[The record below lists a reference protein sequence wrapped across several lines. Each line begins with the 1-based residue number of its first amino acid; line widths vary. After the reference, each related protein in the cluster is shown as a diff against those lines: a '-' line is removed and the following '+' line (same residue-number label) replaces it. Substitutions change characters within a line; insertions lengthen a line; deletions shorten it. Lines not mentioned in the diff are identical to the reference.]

1 MEPYSEKRPVPT
13 IQAFEQ
19 KQAEYAAQAEAT
31 EAQDQLSSQLYTP
44 PSSPGVST
52 SLHSRTSSRSSGS
65 SRFKNMSEGK
75 KEKEEMKKRMTAPKE
90 KPTDKVKT
98 HKGERLVNDPT
109 TGQDVLIKDADFKD
123 YPDPSQVA
131 HQAPP
136 PPDKAYGNLSPT
148 HTAPHPARP
157 GNVSLYPYLP
167 APPPALAPLLSALD
181 YLQIALAASF
191 AVVWFICAFPSQGR
205 WYIPFTWASI
215 SFTFRSAIIGGLGY
229 AAVTAVSMVQRKL
242 EKEFDRVRLEM
253 HRQRGEKFSP
263 PTPESV
269 EWLNAFVKTIWGL
282 VNPDMFVPMADM
294 VEDIM
299 QQSLPG
305 FVDAVRISDIG
316 QGSNPF
322 RIVSMRALP
331 DKPTSPTYPKEE
343 WIDQGTTL
351 LQKKKEEDAKNGIDS
366 DQTGDYVNY
375 EVAFAYQALPGHGS
389 KLKEKNIHLLIE
401 FFLGIY
407 DWLHIPVPIWI
418 QVEGIVGTIRLRLQF
433 IPEYPYV
440 RNVTFTFMGV
450 PAVEVSAIPLSS
462 KLPNV
467 LDLPLISKF
476 VKMAIKAGTAELVAP
491 KSMMINLQE
500 LLSGSVIGDTRAKG
514 VFLITIHHAEGLS
527 AQDSNGRSD
536 PYIVLAYAKF
546 GKPLYST
553 RIILGDLN
561 PCWEETAALLVSD
574 DEIRAGE
581 DVSLMLWDS
590 DRWSNDDLIGRVQI
604 PVKTLINELPK
615 NQMMRREDKLMGFE
629 DADQMDGTLH
639 WSIGYFDKV
648 PLRKELEL
656 PPETPPPPPPK
667 TPVEM
672 EMRPGDKAPNP
683 GARDLPPPPPDV
695 RRTPPDTEFPSG
707 ILSIVVH
714 QINNLE
720 RQNLR
725 GNTGEREGQAGQ
737 DTDDP
742 SEQSD
747 NLPSGYVEVIIND
760 DLVYKTRVKQYTSM
774 PFFEAGTEK
783 FIRDWRDTVVRLVVR
798 DSRLREK
805 DPILG
810 VVNLKLAD
818 IFTEGSE
825 VTRLFSIEEGIGFG
839 RMNVSLLFRGINCQL
854 PTKALG
860 WDTGTVEITAPIQL
874 KLNATDAGTDPT
886 AADAASKL
894 VTTSNKLVVST
905 TDSTETLPASPSANT
920 EAGADVTWDLEKEK
934 LRLPVYN
941 RYSASLTFEVGSGSV
956 IAGLGPGRKS
966 KNGPQALAM
975 LWLKD
980 LVDDEEV
987 EVELPVIAG
996 DDLRQVRQNVI
1007 YELVYKEKE
1016 GGGDSAE
1023 DILRKQ
1029 VEVKM
1034 NGFTAKTHSFKVV
1047 GTIRTKIR
1055 LDRGLDEDHEHHA
1068 KTQARRHA
1076 FETYDHVEGEA
1087 AIAERNAHAY
1097 DDGVLDSE
1105 EKKALRRA
1113 HKKQLEN
1120 RQRGV
1125 NGFRPYRTGKWMK
1138 QGLMSRIKVPER
1150 LKSQRKVKREP
1161 LVQSEA

>member
-1 MEPYSEKRPVPT
+1 MDSSDDLQTGPAMDYYSENRPVPT
-13 IQAFEQ
+13 IQAFEK
-19 KQAEYAAQAEAT
+19 KQSEYAAQ
-31 EAQDQLSSQLYTP
+31 QLSTP
-44 PSSPGVST
+44 PSSPST
-52 SLHSRTSSRSSGS
+52 STIHSKNNSREDPDSGDG
-65 SRFKNMSEGK
+65 KN
-75 KEKEEMKKRMTAPKE
+75 EKEALKQRMSGPKE

-98 HKGERLVNDPT
+98 TKGERIVSDPT
-109 TGQDVLIKDADFKD
+109 TGQDVVIKDAQFKD
-123 YPDPSQVA
+123 YPDPSTVA
-131 HQAPP
+131 HEPP
-136 PPDKAYGNLSPT
+136 MSPDNRPTSPT
-148 HTAPHPARP
+148 RTAPVPARP
-157 GNVSLYPYLP
+157 GNISLYPYLP
-167 APPPALAPLLSALD
+167 APPVELAPLLSTLD
-181 YLQIALAASF
+181 YLQLALGGIF
-191 AVVWFICAFPSQGR
+191 ALVWLLFAFPSQGR
-205 WYIPFTWASI
+205 WYVPFTWASAVLA
-215 SFTFRSAIIGGLGY
+215 FRSALIGGLGFG
-229 AAVTAVSMVQRKL
+229 AITAVSIVQRKI
-242 EKEFDRVRLEM
+242 EKEFDSVRLEM
-253 HRQRGEKFSP
+253 HKQRGEKFSP

-282 VNPDMFVPMADM
+282 VNPDMFIPIADM

-305 FVDAVRISDIG
+305 FVDAVRISDLG
-316 QGSNPF
+316 QGINPF
-322 RIVSMRALP
+322 RVVSMRALP
-331 DKPTSPTYPKEE
+331 DRPTSPSYPKEE

-351 LQKKKEEDAKNGIDS
+351 IQKQREEDKKNGVDT
-366 DQTGDYVNY
+366 DQTGDFVNY
-375 EVAFAYQALPGHGS
+375 EVAFAYQALPGRGG
-389 KLKEKNIHLLIE
+389 KFKEKNIHLLIE

-418 QVEGIVGTIRLRLQF
+418 QVEGVVGTIRLRLQF

-467 LDLPLISKF
+467 LDLPLISRF

-491 KSMMINLQE
+491 KSMTINLQE
-500 LLSGSVIGDTRAKG
+500 LLSGSVIGGGSKSAVQTVIMRSLIIALRDFELVDTRAQG

-527 AQDSNGRSD
+527 PQDSNGRSD

-561 PCWEETAALLVSD
+561 PCWEETAAVLVSL

-581 DVSLMLWDS
+581 DVSIMLWDS
-590 DRWSNDDLIGRVQI
+590 DKWSNDDLIGRIQI
-604 PVKTLINELPK
+604 PVKTLLNELPK
-615 NQMMRREDKLMGFE
+615 NQMVRRSDRLMGFE
-629 DADQMDGTLH
+629 DADYMDGVLH

-648 PLRKELEL
+648 PLNKDLEL
-656 PPETPPPPPPK
+656 PPETPPPPPSK

-695 RRTPPDTEFPSG
+695 RRTPPDPAFPNG
-707 ILSIVVH
+707 ILSVVVH

-742 SEQSD
+742 SEQNS
-747 NLPSGYVEVIIND
+747 NLPSAYVEIIVND

-783 FIRDWRDTVVRLVVR
+783 FIRDWGSTIVRLVVR

-810 VVNLKLAD
+810 VVNLRLAD
-818 IFTEGSE
+818 IFSEGSE

-839 RMNVSLLFRGINCQL
+839 RMNVSLLFRGINCHL
-854 PTKALG
+854 PKQSLG
-860 WDTGTVEITAPIQL
+860 WDTGTVEISAPIQFY
-874 KLNATDAGTDPT
+874 LNADNDAESAG
-886 AADAASKL
+886 AASKL
-894 VTTSNKLVVST
+894 ITSSNRLVVST
-905 TDSTETLPASPSANT
+905 TDSTETLPTSPSANT
-920 EAGADVTWDLEKEK
+920 AGADVTWDLATEQ

-941 RYSASLTFEVGSGSV
+941 RYSTSLTFEIGAGSV
-956 IAGLGPGRKS
+956 IAGLVPGKKSGPL
-966 KNGPQALAM
+966 ALAI

-980 LVDDEEV
+980 LVDDEEI
-987 EVELPVIAG
+987 EVSLPVVVG
-996 DDLRQVRQNVI
+996 DDLRQLRQNVVC
-1007 YELVYKEKE
+1007 ELAYNE
-1016 GGGDSAE
+1016 S
-1023 DILRKQ
+1023 RTQ
-1029 VEVKM
+1029 VEVTM
-1034 NGFTAKTHSFKVV
+1034 NEFTKQTHSFKVV
-1047 GTIRTKIR
+1047 GTLKTKIC
-1055 LDRGLDEDHEHHA
+1055 LDRGLDEDHESHA

-1076 FETYDHVEGEA
+1076 FETYDHIEGEA
-1087 AIAERNAHAY
+1087 HIAERNAHAY
-1097 DDGVLDSE
+1097 DDGVIDAE
-1105 EKKALRRA
+1105 EKKALKRA

-1120 RQRGV
+1120 RQRGI
-1125 NGFRPYRTGKWMK
+1125 NGFRPYRTGIWMK
-1138 QGLMSRIKVPER
+1138 EGLKSRIRVPNR
-1150 LKSQRKVKREP
+1150 FKSQKTKREP

>member
-19 KQAEYAAQAEAT
+19 KQSEYEA
-31 EAQDQLSSQLYTP
+31 LSSQLNTP
-44 PSSPGVST
+44 PSSPSA
-52 SLHSRTSSRSSGS
+52 SFHSRTSSRSSGS
-65 SRFKNMSEGK
+65 VRFKKQPMSEGQ
-75 KEKEEMKKRMTAPKE
+75 KEKEEMKKRMTGPKE

-98 HKGERLVNDPT
+98 HKGERIVNDPT
-109 TGQDVLIKDADFKD
+109 TGQDVVIKDADFKD
-123 YPDPSQVA
+123 YPDPSHVA

-136 PPDKAYGNLSPT
+136 VPDKSYDNVSPT
-148 HTAPHPARP
+148 HTAPTPAKP

-167 APPPALAPLLSALD
+167 APPPALAPLLSTLD

-191 AVVWFICAFPSQGR
+191 ALVWFFFAFPSQGR
-205 WYIPFTWASI
+205 CAM
-215 SFTFRSAIIGGLGY
+215 IGGLGY
-229 AAVTAVSMVQRKL
+229 GAVTAVSIVQRKL

-263 PTPESV
+263 PTPEST

-282 VNPDMFVPMADM
+282 INPDMFVPISDM

-316 QGSNPF
+316 QGINPF

-351 LQKKKEEDAKNGIDS
+351 LQKKKEEDLQNGIDS

-401 FFLGIY
+401 FFLGVY

-467 LDLPLISKF
+467 LDLPLISRF

-491 KSMMINLQE
+491 KSMTINLQE
-500 LLSGSVIGDTRAKG
+500 LLSGSVIGGGSKSAVQIMILRTLTMALYGFDLVDTRAKG
-514 VFLITIHHAEGLS
+514 VFLVTIHHAEGLS

-574 DEIRAGE
+574 DEIKAGE

-590 DRWSNDDLIGRVQI
+590 DRWSNDDLIGRVQM
-604 PVKTLINELPK
+604 PVKQLINELPK
-615 NQMMRREDKLMGFE
+615 NQMVRRQDKLMGFE
-629 DADQMDGTLH
+629 DADHMDGVLH

-648 PLRKELEL
+648 PLKKELEL
-656 PPETPPPPPPK
+656 PPETPPPPPSK

-695 RRTPPDTEFPSG
+695 KRTPPDPDFPSG
-707 ILSIVVH
+707 ILSVVVH

-725 GNTGEREGQAGQ
+725 GHTGEREGQAGQ

-742 SEQSD
+742 SEQND
-747 NLPSGYVEVIIND
+747 NLPSAYVEIIVND
-760 DLVYKTRVKQYTSM
+760 DLVYKTRVKQYTTM

-783 FIRDWRDTVVRLVVR
+783 FVRDWQSTVVRLVVR

-810 VVNLKLAD
+810 VVNLRLAD

-839 RMNVSLLFRGINCQL
+839 RMNVSLLFRGINCHL
-854 PTKALG
+854 PPKALG
-860 WDTGTVEITAPIQL
+860 WDTGTVEITAPLQF
-874 KLNATDAGTDPT
+874 KLDADNDSES
-886 AADAASKL
+886 ADAASKL
-894 VTTSNKLVVST
+894 VTSSNKLVVST

-920 EAGADVTWDLEKEK
+920 AGADVTWDLAKEK

-941 RYSASLTFEVGSGSV
+941 RYSASLTFEIGAGSA
-956 IAGLGPGRKS
+956 IAGLVPGRK
-966 KNGPQALAM
+966 NGPIALAV

-980 LVDDEEV
+980 LVDDEEM
-987 EVELPVIAG
+987 EVVLPVVVG
-996 DDLRQVRQNVI
+996 DDLRQLRQNVV
-1007 YELVYKEKE
+1007 YELAYEE
-1016 GGGDSAE
+1016 GAS
-1023 DILRKQ
+1023 R

-1034 NGFTAKTHSFKVV
+1034 NEFIQRTHSYKVV
-1047 GTIRTKIR
+1047 GTIRTKVR
-1055 LDRGLDEDHEHHA
+1055 LDRGLDEDHEKHA

-1087 AIAERNAHAY
+1087 LIAERNAHAY
-1097 DDGVLDSE
+1097 DDGVVDPE

-1120 RQRGV
+1120 RQRGI

-1138 QGLMSRIKVPER
+1138 QGLMSRIKVPEKF
-1150 LKSQRKVKREP
+1150 KSQRKLKREP